1 MCVQVSRS
9 NEENRAR
16 VCVCV
21 CVCVRERERE
31 RERDS
36 VQNVY
41 IEELYVVRAE
51 AGGDPNG
58 SCTLADD
65 ADDENSIQYII
76 SVRDC
81 GHALYLYVCIS

>member
-1 MCVQVSRS
+1 M
-9 NEENRAR
+9 
-16 VCVCV
+16 CVCV
-21 CVCVRERERE
+21 CVCACVCVCERE

-51 AGGDPNG
+51 AGGDPSG
-58 SCTLADD
+58 SRTLADD